1 MTSKHQLGRQGEAAA
16 AAFLIQNGH
25 QILEQNYRYLK
36 AEVDVIALKKNCL
49 IAVEIKTR
57 SSDFFGAPESFLK
70 PKQQQRIVTAIDY
83 FVKQN
88 NLNVEVRFDVIS
100 VLKKG
105 GNFQIKHIKNAFYH
119 F

>member
-57 SSDFFGAPESFLK
+57 SSDFFGVNFA
-70 PKQQQRIVTAIDY
+70 RILCCAKRD
-83 FVKQN
+83 
-88 NLNVEVRFDVIS
+88 FD
-100 VLKKG
+100 KNK
-105 GNFQIKHIKNAFYH
+105 QIKIRGILIISFIILIKN
-119 F
+119 